1 MNKTKA
7 GGSEAWY
14 AGRGPDPTSQEEEEE
29 EQGSKQEGQCNS
41 V

>member
-7 GGSEAWY
+7 GGSEARY
-14 AGRGPDPTSQEEEEE
+14 AGRGPDPMSQQQEEE
-29 EQGSKQEGQCNS
+29 GNKQEGQCNS

>member
-7 GGSEAWY
+7 GESAARY
-14 AGRGPDPTSQEEEEE
+14 AGRGPDPMSQQQQEEEE
-29 EQGSKQEGQCNS
+29 GNKQEGQCNS

>member
-7 GGSEAWY
+7 GGSEARY
-14 AGRGPDPTSQEEEEE
+14 AGRGPDPMSQQQQEEEE
-29 EQGSKQEGQCNS
+29 GNKQEGQCNS